1 VYRVRLFELSTNPGH
16 PRGVEAWSEIRAD
29 RCGVALMSFFIA
41 IAVVIIMGVA
51 TGMVGHDC
59 GMSFGAAVRK
69 LRQTS

>member
-1 VYRVRLFELSTNPGH
+1 M
-16 PRGVEAWSEIRAD
+16 EAWSEIRAD
-29 RCGVALMSFFIA
+29 RGGVALMSFFIA
-41 IAVVIIMGVA
+41 IGVVIIMGVA